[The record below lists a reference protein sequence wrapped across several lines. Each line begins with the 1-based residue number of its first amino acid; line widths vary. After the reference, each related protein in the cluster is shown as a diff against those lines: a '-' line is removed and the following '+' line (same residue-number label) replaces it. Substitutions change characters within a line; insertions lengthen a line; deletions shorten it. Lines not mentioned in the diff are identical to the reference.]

1 MWYFCTVITYDV
13 MFFPQLERDRRQQQE
28 GPEFLRVKAR
38 LRKTTVLD
46 LGE

>member
-1 MWYFCTVITYDV
+1 MHDF
-13 MFFPQLERDRRQQQE
+13 MFFLNAPQLEGERRQQQE
-28 GPEFLRVKAR
+28 GPEFLRVRER